1 MSKNSENWYLGS
13 SYIETIG
20 FRRPA
25 HKKGFFILRNTL
37 VFIYLFKTWSDK
49 CKSLLTQPDGHTN
62 TPSID
67 LPDEENIYALKVRVI
82 ASQVLWVLRQSYCV
96 HNQRGDYECEEQM
109 YTWLLSFTADI
120 LSEEE
125 MYQLWKK
132 DKILIQLRFQ
142 SNENWERNKRWAFW
156 EIFAATKVFLFLM
169 IPINQWS
176 IKSEQ

>member
-1 MSKNSENWYLGS
+1 MHFIYMVLRCLDKFKSLIHLFIHSEFQNVLYNNSYLL
-13 SYIETIG
+13 G
-20 FRRPA
+20 FE
-25 HKKGFFILRNTL
+25 

-49 CKSLLTQPDGHTN
+49 CKGLLTQPDGHAN

-96 HNQRGDYECEEQM
+96 HNQRGDYDCEERM

-125 MYQLWKK
+125 MYQLWIK
-132 DKILIQLRFQ
+132 DKILNSIASRIKWKLR
-142 SNENWERNKRWAFW
+142 EK
-156 EIFAATKVFLFLM
+156 
-169 IPINQWS
+169 
-176 IKSEQ
+176 

>member
-1 MSKNSENWYLGS
+1 MPQMFSQFLVQIFALYKYFRKNLRKK
-13 SYIETIG
+13 
-20 FRRPA
+20 RRKFSMDP
-25 HKKGFFILRNTL
+25 IWNTL

-96 HNQRGDYECEEQM
+96 HNQRGDYECEERM
-109 YTWLLSFTADI
+109 YTWVLSFTADI

-125 MYQLWKK
+125 MDQLWIKN
-132 DKILIQLRFQ
+132 KILNSITIRIKWKLR
-142 SNENWERNKRWAFW
+142 EK
-156 EIFAATKVFLFLM
+156 
-169 IPINQWS
+169 
-176 IKSEQ
+176 